1 MGLLDGLLGAAGPL
15 LGGQGQRGSPLL
27 GSLLGMLGQSGGLAG
42 LVQAFE
48 QAGLGHVAGS
58 WVGTGQNAPVS
69 PQQVQQALGPQ
80 VQQLAQQ
87 HGMTTDAVSSALS
100 QLLPG
105 LVDHLTPGGQL
116 PSGGGLQQ
124 QLSSLRAQLGV

>member
-1 MGLLDGLLGAAGPL
+1 MGLLDGLIGAAGPL
-15 LGGQGQRGSPLL
+15 LGGEGQRGSPLL

-48 QAGLGHVAGS
+48 QAGLGHVARS

-87 HGMTTDAVSSALS
+87 HGMAPEAVSSTLA

-105 LVDHLTPGGQL
+105 VVDHLTPGGQL
-116 PSGGGLQQ
+116 PSGAGLEQG
-124 QLSSLRAQLGV
+124 LSALRSRLGI